1 MNRPLESIRVLDL
14 GRILSGPFCTMLLAD
29 LGADVVKVEQPKKG
43 DPSRHLGPKA
53 GTDSSYFIS
62 VNRGKKSITLNL
74 WTEEGQTLLRN
85 LLPHFDVLVEN
96 FIPGTMERLGFS
108 YSSVKDIN
116 PKMVYASI
124 SGFGQTGPYSHKP
137 ALDIIVQAMGGIMSV
152 TGLPG
157 LGPIRPGA
165 SLGDSLAGLFTS
177 LAITSALF
185 RRQFTNQGEYI
196 DISMLDCQVT
206 MMENAFARYF
216 ATQEI
221 PGPLGSR
228 HPVATPFQAFEAKD
242 GNFVIALLT
251 DNLEQWRRFCQAIE
265 RPELGLN
272 PSYSTNLL
280 RTTNY
285 DQLIQE
291 LQNTFKLRP
300 ANFWIEMLSTAG
312 IPCGPINSIPEVIND
327 PQVQHRRMISEIPH
341 KELGSWKVAN
351 TPFNFSSD
359 IPDKK
364 FKPAPELSEHTEQ
377 ILNEILG
384 IKPEAIRKLL
394 DGGII

>member
-29 LGADVVKVEQPKKG
+29 LGADVVKIEQPEKG
-43 DPSRHLGPKA
+43 DPSRNLGPKA
-53 GTDSSYFIS
+53 GMDSSYFIS

-74 WTEEGQTLLRN
+74 RLEEGRTLFRS

-96 FIPGTMERLGFS
+96 FVPGTLERMGFG
-108 YSSVKDIN
+108 YPSVKEIN
-116 PKMVYASI
+116 PKMIYASI

-137 ALDIIVQAMGGIMSV
+137 ALDVIVQAMGGIMSV
-152 TGLPG
+152 TGIPG
-157 LGPIRPGA
+157 LGPMRPGA
-165 SLGDSLAGLFTS
+165 SLGDSIAGLFTS

-185 RRQFTNQGEYI
+185 RRQSTHQGEFI

-216 ATQEI
+216 ATQEV

-228 HPVATPFQAFEAKD
+228 HPVATPFQAFEAND
-242 GNFVIALLT
+242 GSFVVALLT
-251 DNLEQWRRFCQAIE
+251 DNLEQWSKFCHAIG
-265 RPELGLN
+265 RPELG
-272 PSYSTNLL
+272 PDQRYTTNLL

-291 LQNTFKLRP
+291 LQTTFKLKGRL
-300 ANFWIEMLSTAG
+300 FWIEALSTAS
-312 IPCGPINSIPEVIND
+312 IPCGPVNSIPEVIND
-327 PQVQHRRMISEIPH
+327 PQVQHREMIVEIPH

-359 IPDKK
+359 IPVREYKS
-364 FKPAPELSEHTEQ
+364 APRLSEHTRE
-377 ILNEILG
+377 IFKEILG
-384 IKPEAIRKLL
+384 MTSEEIGELSDA
-394 DGGII
+394 GII